1 MANTN
6 EDYLVK
12 PSLPVFPATV
22 DCWAFMFPSVLMSLK
37 VDLRG
42 NRLKRVPET
51 ETPQKPGNYCQG
63 FFHSRRSH
71 PVCINPMEES

>member
-12 PSLPVFPATV
+12 PSLPVFPVTA
-22 DCWAFMFPSVLMSLK
+22 DCWAFVFPSVLMSLK

-51 ETPQKPGNYCQG
+51 P
-63 FFHSRRSH
+63 
-71 PVCINPMEES
+71 